1 MGVTYDTG
9 ALIAADRGE
18 RRVWARHRALLSH
31 REVPTVPAPV
41 VAQSWRGSARQVQ
54 LARLLTG
61 SDVEVMDD
69 AQARAVGALAAR
81 AGISDIVDAC
91 VVEGALRRR
100 DLVVSSDPDDL
111 RSIASATGQRLE
123 IDHP

>member
-18 RRVWARHRALLSH
+18 RRIWARHRALLIR

-41 VAQSWRGSARQVQ
+41 LAQAWRGTPRQAN
-54 LARLLTG
+54 LARLLAGCDIEALDDTRAKATG
-61 SDVEVMDD
+61 T
-69 AQARAVGALAAR
+69 LAAR
-81 AGISDIVDAC
+81 AGITDIVDAT
-91 VVEGALRRR
+91 VVEGALRRH
-100 DLVVSSDPDDL
+100 DLIISSDPDDL
-111 RSIASATGQRLE
+111 RTIAAALSRQID